1 MNRPEVRVIETQY
14 EETKPIEVSNWE
26 REQLLAKYG
35 YVNQQT
41 YQDPIRGFDPTRDLS
56 YQEMMEI
63 EDRKQRIELER
74 KQQEIMNRPT
84 TYTIDQD
91 QVRYNEMR
99 WSNMDLG
106 GQEFGIQVQ
115 IVSDMK
121 FTR

>member
-1 MNRPEVRVIETQY
+1 MIRPEVRVIETQQ
-14 EETKPIEVSNWE
+14 EEVKEIQVSNWE
-26 REQLLAKYG
+26 REQILAKYG
-35 YVNQQT
+35 YSNQQAH
-41 YQDPIRGFDPTRDLS
+41 QEPVQEFNPTRELS

-63 EDRKQRIELER
+63 EDRKYRLEQER
-74 KQQEIMNRPT
+74 KFQQVTNRPQ
-84 TYTIDQD
+84 TYTIDSD
-91 QVRYNEMR
+91 QVRYNETL

>member
-1 MNRPEVRVIETQY
+1 MIRPEVRVIETQY

-26 REQLLAKYG
+26 KEQLLAKYG
-35 YVNQQT
+35 YVNQT
-41 YQDPIRGFDPTRDLS
+41 SYQEPVQQYDPSRDLS

-63 EDRKQRIELER
+63 EDRKYRLEQER
-74 KQQEIMNRPT
+74 RSQQVVNRPT

-121 FTR
+121 FT

>member
-1 MNRPEVRVIETQY
+1 MIRPEVRVIETQQ
-14 EETKPIEVSNWE
+14 EEVKEIQVSSWE
-26 REQLLAKYG
+26 RDQLLAKYG
-35 YVNQQT
+35 YVNQPTHQP
-41 YQDPIRGFDPTRDLS
+41 PIEEFNPTRDLS
-56 YQEMMEI
+56 YQELMEI
-63 EDRKQRIELER
+63 EDRKFEMESQRR
-74 KQQEIMNRPT
+74 RQEMMNKPK

-91 QVRYNEMR
+91 QVRYNETR

>member
-1 MNRPEVRVIETQY
+1 MIRPEVRVIETQQ
-14 EETKPIEVSNWE
+14 EEVKEIQVSSWE
-26 REQLLAKYG
+26 RDQLLSKYG
-35 YVNQQT
+35 YVNQPTHQP
-41 YQDPIRGFDPTRDLS
+41 PIEEFNPTRDLS
-56 YQEMMEI
+56 YQELMEI
-63 EDRKQRIELER
+63 EDRKFEMESQRR
-74 KQQEIMNRPT
+74 RQEMMNKPK

-91 QVRYNEMR
+91 QVRYNEIR

>member
-1 MNRPEVRVIETQY
+1 MNRPEVRVIETQH
-14 EETKPIEVSNWE
+14 EEVKPIVVSNWE

-35 YVNQQT
+35 YVNQLT
-41 YQDPIRGFDPTRDLS
+41 YQQPTQEFNPTRDLS
-56 YQEMMEI
+56 YQEMMEM
-63 EDRKQRIELER
+63 EDRKLQIEFEKNR
-74 KQQEIMNRPT
+74 QQMVNRTT

-91 QVRYNEMR
+91 QVRYNETR

>member
-1 MNRPEVRVIETQY
+1 MNRPEVRVIETQH
-14 EETKPIEVSNWE
+14 EEVKPIEVSNWE

-35 YVNQQT
+35 YVNQST
-41 YQDPIRGFDPTRDLS
+41 YKQPIQEFDPTRDLS

-63 EDRKQRIELER
+63 EDRKQQIEMER
-74 KQQEIMNRPT
+74 GRQQMTNRPT

-91 QVRYNEMR
+91 QVRYNETR

-106 GQEFGIQVQ
+106 GQDFGIQVQ

>member
-1 MNRPEVRVIETQY
+1 MIRPEVRVIETQQ
-14 EETKPIEVSNWE
+14 EEVKQVQVSSWE
-26 REQLLAKYG
+26 RDQLLAKYG
-35 YVNQQT
+35 YVNQPTQ
-41 YQDPIRGFDPTRDLS
+41 QPVEEFNPTRELS

-63 EDRKQRIELER
+63 EDSKYRLEQER
-74 KQQEIMNRPT
+74 KFQQVTNRPK

-106 GQEFGIQVQ
+106 GQDFGIQVQ

>member
-1 MNRPEVRVIETQY
+1 MIRPEVRVIETQY

-26 REQLLAKYG
+26 KEQLLAKYG
-35 YVNQQT
+35 YINQT
-41 YQDPIRGFDPTRDLS
+41 PYQEPVQQYDPSRDLS

-63 EDRKQRIELER
+63 EDRKYRLEQER
-74 KQQEIMNRPT
+74 RSQQVVNRPT